1 MFAGIGGFRTGL
13 TRAGGFRCVGHCEI
27 DKYANASY
35 EAIYEPGKEERYY
48 HDATKIDP
56 ADLPDFDLLCGGF
69 PCQTFSIA
77 GRRKGFDD
85 TRGTLFFE
93 IARLAQSKR
102 PSYLL
107 LENVPGLLSH
117 DKGRTFSV
125 ILATLNDL
133 GYRVEWMVLNSKHF
147 GVPQSRRRLFL
158 ICYLD
163 PRCAGKIFPVFGTGG
178 KALIQVLGGSQGSRV
193 YDADGIACTQTA
205 GAGGVGGKTGLYIIP
220 QDRPFVDLCAG
231 EARQTEAARC
241 LTARYGQTTL
251 SNHRAERSGVL
262 LIKAY
267 HTDRGD
273 FNRTKIIVPD
283 SAHGT
288 NPATAA
294 MCGFQVI
301 NIPSGVDGCVD
312 LDALRAA
319 VGPDTAG
326 LMLTNPNTVGIFDKN
341 ILEITKII
349 HDAGGLC
356 YYDGANLNA
365 VMGVVRPGD
374 MGFDCIHSNLHKTF
388 ATPHGGGGPGAG
400 AVGCKEFLKKYMP
413 GPLVVKKDGKYGFAS
428 PEKSIGRVKMFYGN
442 FDVVVRALTYV
453 LTLGKSGIREAAM
466 NAVLNANYMRV
477 RLKDTFTMAY
487 DEICM
492 HEFVMSLVDLHK
504 ETGVSALDL
513 AKGMLDFGLHP
524 PTMYFPLIVHEAL
537 MIEPCETESKETM
550 DEVCGIYCKL
560 FELAHSDPET
570 LHTAPH
576 STPVRRL
583 DEVGAARNMVLRYQF
598 A

>member
-1 MFAGIGGFRTGL
+1 MVDDVVELLVAPARRLVLERDVHDTHLVSRLRACARQRALDARTLQPALQEGDGL
-13 TRAGGFRCVGHCEI
+13 FVVPLGLDDHALDVLATHAPSVCFFL
-27 DKYANASY
+27 
-35 EAIYEPGKEERYY
+35 
-48 HDATKIDP
+48 HDGDARV
-56 ADLPDFDLLCGGF
+56 ALLALELPDLVVLGNRLVCRGKAQVVDALRRCLDELLDSLAC
-69 PCQTFSIA
+69 
-77 GRRKGFDD
+77 GRRNGEKRDRVALVDALVEQLLAELVAVLSDALFETCEVVLDAGHVHLVGDD
-85 TRGTLFFE
+85 D
-93 IARLAQSKR
+93 ARA
-102 PSYLL
+102 
-107 LENVPGLLSH
+107 
-117 DKGRTFSV
+117 
-125 ILATLNDL
+125 L
-133 GYRVEWMVLNSKHF
+133 GE
-147 GVPQSRRRLFL
+147 
-158 ICYLD
+158 
-163 PRCAGKIFPVFGTGG
+163 VFGM
-178 KALIQVLGGSQGSRV
+178 
-193 YDADGIACTQTA
+193 DAVTFQPAA
-205 GAGGVGGKTGLYIIP
+205 GAH
-220 QDRPFVDLCAG
+220 G
-231 EARQTEAARC
+231 EFT
-241 LTARYGQTTL
+241 
-251 SNHRAERSGVL
+251 GVL

-413 GPLVVKKDGKYGFAS
+413 GPLVVKKDGKYGFAY